1 MILTLNTSN
10 CYSSVRYSTNSFGYS
25 RNFRFLPSNNKFE
38 DVIVVNNFT
47 TALDFNIDDNELTK
61 QAMNLSTSS
70 FSEEWDKED
79 DMFWNNY

>member
-10 CYSSVRYSTNSFGYS
+10 SNSTVRYSTNSFGFS
-25 RNFRFLPSNNKFE
+25 RYFRFFPENKVE
-38 DVIVVNNFT
+38 DLIVVNNFT
-47 TALDFNIDDNELTK
+47 TDLDFNIDDNELTK

-79 DMFWNNY
+79 DEFWNNY

>member
-10 CYSSVRYSTNSFGYS
+10 SNSTVRYSTNSFGFSHY
-25 RNFRFLPSNNKFE
+25 FRLFPENKVE

-47 TALDFNIDDNELTK
+47 TDLDFNIDDNELTK
-61 QAMNLSTSS
+61 QAMNLSSSS

-79 DMFWNNY
+79 DEFWNNY

>member
-10 CYSSVRYSTNSFGYS
+10 GYSSVRYSTNFFGFS

-79 DMFWNNY
+79 DVFWNNY